1 MSASKIWKKKMLL
14 QEKVKVMVLAAA
26 AVTASVDYDTGDLWS
41 RLCSREY
48 VGNRRWIQVW
58 LNHHS
63 TVQLESRVSSFIIIM
78 HLSKFS
84 LVAIL
89 NKLLGSLYC
98 ILSSYIP
105 R

>member
-1 MSASKIWKKKMLL
+1 
-14 QEKVKVMVLAAA
+14 MVLAAA
-26 AVTASVDYDTGDLWS
+26 AITASVDYDTGNLWS

-48 VGNRRWIQVW
+48 VGNRRWIQAW
-58 LNHHS
+58 PNHHS
-63 TVQLESRVSSFIIIM
+63 TAQSRISSFIIIL
-78 HLSKFS
+78 HLSIFS